1 MHHLPGPP
9 SEPFF
14 VSPART
20 ARPGAARGAPPVQTT
35 SCRAR
40 GIAPDDAPNKT
51 GPDGRLVTRKHPLER
66 PASASAWPTSSR
78 TLYRRAHRH
87 TPVVGP
93 APEPSSASFLGRRT
107 QQDSLAMPRRVPRGP
122 RRDARGDEPHLPDV
136 PPCPTLVHPK
146 APTGAPL
153 SKTILK
159 KINKRRYTSSST
171 TSKTTMSIQPC
182 SFFLPT
188 LASDRCVS
196 IRCVEVFHG

>member
-20 ARPGAARGAPPVQTT
+20 ARPGAARGAAPPQTAQ
-35 SCRAR
+35 CRAR
-40 GIAPDDAPNKT
+40 GIPPEDAPSST
-51 GPDGRLVTRKHPLER
+51 GPDGRHVTRKHPLER
-66 PASASAWPTSSR
+66 PASAPAWPTSSR
-78 TLYRRAHRH
+78 SLSRRARRH
-87 TPVVGP
+87 TPAVGP
-93 APEPSSASFLGRRT
+93 APEPSSAPSLGRRT
-107 QQDSLAMPRRVPRGP
+107 QQNGLAMLRRVPRGP
-122 RRDARGDEPHLPDV
+122 RRDARWDEPHLPHV
-136 PPCPTLVHPK
+136 PICHPLVRSKVPT
-146 APTGAPL
+146 AEPL
-153 SKTILK
+153 SKTILN
-159 KINKRRYTSSST
+159 KINRRRYTSSST